1 MRLEIVGVPSR
12 CTAQLAQTKGV
23 CASWAV
29 SRISLP

>member
-12 CTAQLAQTKGV
+12 CTEQLAQTNDV
-23 CASWAV
+23 CTRCAV